1 VRISVISSCL
11 ARRHSQSNRYR
22 GANTYMSPA
31 SSSNKKAVDVEET
44 TADVSDNGCVHHWV
58 IDPPNGAVSEGRCKA
73 CGEKKEF
80 RNSFEYS
87 SWYGNKSPAPKAGAK
102 GAEAAKG
109 AADPKASAAPAKGA
123 AKPAKE

>member
-1 VRISVISSCL
+1 MSPLSE
-11 ARRHSQSNRYR
+11 NRNR

-31 SSSNKKAVDVEET
+31 SSSKKNAVDVEET

-102 GAEAAKG
+102 GAAPAKG
-109 AADPKASAAPAKGA
+109 AATAKGAAEPKASAAPAKAA
-123 AKPAKE
+123 AKPAKAKD

>member
-1 VRISVISSCL
+1 
-11 ARRHSQSNRYR
+11 
-22 GANTYMSPA
+22 MSP
-31 SSSNKKAVDVEET
+31 SSSAKKKATEVEET
-44 TADVSDNGCVHHWV
+44 TAEVSDNGCVHHWV

-102 GAEAAKG
+102 GAAAAKG
-109 AADPKASAAPAKGA
+109 APEAKGAANAKGA
-123 AKPAKE
+123 AKGPAADTAAPDSKK